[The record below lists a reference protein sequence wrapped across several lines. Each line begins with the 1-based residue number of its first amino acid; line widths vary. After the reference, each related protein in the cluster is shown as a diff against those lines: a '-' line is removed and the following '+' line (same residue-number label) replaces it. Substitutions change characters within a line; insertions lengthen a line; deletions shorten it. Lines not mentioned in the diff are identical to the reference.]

1 MKGEV
6 SKPQAVEKAVFMYVT
21 RTTCQCSLLSVHGGH
36 RTLDPLLKFFNDIS
50 TNVSSPEFHNFSY
63 LSGSLSGLFH
73 NEDVLESAVKAFW
86 TLVTRPTPLT
96 TGCRVL
102 AM

>member
-1 MKGEV
+1 MTSLTTYNNDNNGHKVLVMKGEV

-50 TNVSSPEFHNFSY
+50 TNVSSP
-63 LSGSLSGLFH
+63 
-73 NEDVLESAVKAFW
+73 
-86 TLVTRPTPLT
+86 
-96 TGCRVL
+96 
-102 AM
+102 